1 MINNAL
7 KYMNESCGLLKYER
21 MVSMGFLQDIAGT
34 VIGYLKADW
43 LILLVGIIIAVG
55 IHVYVD
61 ADNLRRLL
69 QKNSRLSVLGSVAF
83 GALTPLCACGTMAV
97 LLSMF
102 ISSLP
107 WGPVMAFLVSSP
119 LTSPSEFMFET
130 AFLGSRFA
138 IAVLISSI
146 ILGILAGY
154 LAHYLETKTN
164 FFEGQFRLLNTK
176 KEGCC
181 GEAKIE
187 NLIAATSCCSQG
199 NENVYKESMIR
210 KYRIDRFVKGLYDIG
225 LKKILLAFV
234 VFIGIG
240 RIVETIIPQE
250 WILTLFSGDKNYSVP
265 LGATVGLPLYV
276 SGSAALPLMK
286 SFMNAGASEA
296 AVLAFLITGKATGIP
311 VIAGMSTILKKRAI
325 LFYVGFV
332 YLGGIIAGY
341 LYQLMGI

>member
-1 MINNAL
+1 M
-7 KYMNESCGLLKYER
+7 E
-21 MVSMGFLQDIAGT
+21 FLQDIAGT

-43 LILLVGIIIAVG
+43 LILLLGIIMAVG
-55 IHVYVD
+55 INVYVD

-69 QKNSRLSVLGSVAF
+69 QKNSRLSVPGSVAF

-130 AFLGSRFA
+130 AFLGARFA
-138 IAVLISSI
+138 TAVLISSI
-146 ILGILAGY
+146 VLGISAGF
-154 LAHYLETKTN
+154 LAHYLETNTS
-164 FFEGQFRLLNTK
+164 FFKGQFKLIGTK
-176 KEGCC
+176 KE
-181 GEAKIE
+181 
-187 NLIAATSCCSQG
+187 SCCSKDTEQELIATISCCPQG
-199 NENVYKESMIR
+199 NVEIYKESMIR
-210 KYRIDRFVKGLYDIG
+210 KYRIDQFVKGLYDIG
-225 LKKILLAFV
+225 LRKILLAFV

-240 RIVETIIPQE
+240 RIVEMILPQE
-250 WILTLFSGDKNYSVP
+250 WILTLFSGDKNYSIP